1 MHGMA
6 MDDLFSASTR
16 ERSFQNAPLAVR
28 MRPNSLDEYV
38 GQQKAVGKGSW
49 LRAAIEHDV
58 LSSVILYGPAGTG
71 KTTLAHIIANHTKS
85 EFVEVSAVT
94 GTVKDL
100 RRVIDEAK
108 TRLNTYDRRTILFID
123 EIHRFSKSQQDA
135 LLHAVENRTV
145 IMIGATTENP
155 YFEVN
160 SALLSRGRVVE
171 LEHLKDEDIA
181 MLIERALEAPQGL
194 NGKFSADDDTVKT
207 ICTLAA
213 GDARSAL
220 TTLELASEIAVT
232 RPDTE
237 GTPAPAAG
245 ERYPITVDDAYYP
258 CLYGTYLAMM
268 KGPDWVTEL
277 LSDTTGANW
286 SDPAVAQMADD
297 FAAMRANGYFSDSCG
312 SNVFPSAQNG
322 EFAMGTAAMYYNGSW
337 LPNEVHDITGD
348 DFQWGAMF
356 FPAPDNA
363 EYPYTTYSTGCQFFG
378 ITKGCEHPEEALA
391 LLEEFTSVQT
401 QQDMVDKAQSMPVVD
416 GLELP
421 ENLKSAGELQ
431 AQSTDVIPWCGMYSS
446 NSDVNAVVNG
456 MFAELLAGSVDGA
469 GFVSGVQSQLQ

>member
-1 MHGMA
+1 

-181 MLIERALEAPQGL
+181 TLIERALEAPQGL
-194 NGKFSADDDTVKT
+194 NGKSRPMRIRLRPFARWQRV
-207 ICTLAA
+207 TL
-213 GDARSAL
+213 DRRSRRLSLRARLPSRVPIPRERPRRRRGRAIPSLL
-220 TTLELASEIAVT
+220 TT
-232 RPDTE
+232 
-237 GTPAPAAG
+237 
-245 ERYPITVDDAYYP
+245 
-258 CLYGTYLAMM
+258 
-268 KGPDWVTEL
+268 
-277 LSDTTGANW
+277 
-286 SDPAVAQMADD
+286 
-297 FAAMRANGYFSDSCG
+297 
-312 SNVFPSAQNG
+312 
-322 EFAMGTAAMYYNGSW
+322 
-337 LPNEVHDITGD
+337 
-348 DFQWGAMF
+348 
-356 FPAPDNA
+356 
-363 EYPYTTYSTGCQFFG
+363 
-378 ITKGCEHPEEALA
+378 
-391 LLEEFTSVQT
+391 
-401 QQDMVDKAQSMPVVD
+401 
-416 GLELP
+416 
-421 ENLKSAGELQ
+421 
-431 AQSTDVIPWCGMYSS
+431 
-446 NSDVNAVVNG
+446 
-456 MFAELLAGSVDGA
+456 
-469 GFVSGVQSQLQ
+469 

>member
-1 MHGMA
+1 M
-6 MDDLFSASTR
+6 
-16 ERSFQNAPLAVR
+16 P
-28 MRPNSLDEYV
+28 
-38 GQQKAVGKGSW
+38 
-49 LRAAIEHDV
+49 
-58 LSSVILYGPAGTG
+58 
-71 KTTLAHIIANHTKS
+71 TTWS
-85 EFVEVSAVT
+85 EFMDVCQKI
-94 GTVKDL
+94 KD
-100 RRVIDEAK
+100 AG
-108 TRLNTYDRRTILFID
+108 YD
-123 EIHRFSKSQQDA
+123 
-135 LLHAVENRTV
+135 
-145 IMIGATTENP
+145 
-155 YFEVN
+155 
-160 SALLSRGRVVE
+160 
-171 LEHLKDEDIA
+171 
-181 MLIERALEAPQGL
+181 
-194 NGKFSADDDTVKT
+194 
-207 ICTLAA
+207 
-213 GDARSAL
+213 
-220 TTLELASEIAVT
+220 
-232 RPDTE
+232 
-237 GTPAPAAG
+237 
-245 ERYPITVDDAYYP
+245 PITVDDAYYP

-391 LLEEFTSVQT
+391 LLEEFSSVQT
-401 QQDMVDKAQSMPVVD
+401 QQDLVDKAQAMPVVD

>member
-1 MHGMA
+1 

-181 MLIERALEAPQGL
+181 TLIERALEAPQGL
-194 NGKFSADDDTVKT
+194 NGKFSADEDTVKT

-245 ERYPITVDDAYYP
+245 ERYPITVDDVKIANPRRGFSYDKNGDMHYDIISAFIKSMRGSDP
-258 CLYGTYLAMM
+258 DATIYWLARMIDAGEDPKFIARRIM
-268 KGPDWVTEL
+268 IQASEDVGNADPQALWWHMPRLSLPRSLAIPSAVLIWLRL
-277 LSDTTGANW
+277 LSMCAWRLNRTRARLRSMRRWPIFIQVGSARCRVICAIVIARAATNTVCISIRMIIPRLGRSAL
-286 SDPAVAQMADD
+286 
-297 FAAMRANGYFSDSCG
+297 FAR
-312 SNVFPSAQNG
+312 
-322 EFAMGTAAMYYNGSW
+322 
-337 LPNEVHDITGD
+337 
-348 DFQWGAMF
+348 
-356 FPAPDNA
+356 
-363 EYPYTTYSTGCQFFG
+363 
-378 ITKGCEHPEEALA
+378 
-391 LLEEFTSVQT
+391 
-401 QQDMVDKAQSMPVVD
+401 
-416 GLELP
+416 
-421 ENLKSAGELQ
+421 
-431 AQSTDVIPWCGMYSS
+431 
-446 NSDVNAVVNG
+446 
-456 MFAELLAGSVDGA
+456 GA
-469 GFVSGVQSQLQ
+469 GARCVLAACGPWLGRVARRAKRARP